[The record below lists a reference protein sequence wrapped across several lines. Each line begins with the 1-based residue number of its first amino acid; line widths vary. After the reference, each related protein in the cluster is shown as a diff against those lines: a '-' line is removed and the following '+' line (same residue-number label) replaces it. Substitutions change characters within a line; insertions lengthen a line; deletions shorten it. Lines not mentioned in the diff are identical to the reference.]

1 MLFRGIVVVSSH
13 LALALLDF
21 FFFNDTATTEIY
33 TLSLHDALPILSR
46 QDLVGHALRFL
57 GHFVQPP
64 AHEALDREH
73 RVLGVGDG
81 LPLGDLTD
89 EPLAILRERDHGRR
103 DPAAFG
109 IGDDDGIAALHH
121 RDYRV
126 GRPEVDPDDFLSHDE
141 NSLS

>member
-46 QDLVGHALRFL
+46 QDLVGNALRFL

-89 EPLAILRERDHGRR
+89 ERQAVTNPQNTVYSIKRFMGRR
-103 DPAAFG
+103 Q
-109 IGDDDGIAALHH
+109 IGRAH
-121 RDYRV
+121 V
-126 GRPEVDPDDFLSHDE
+126 
-141 NSLS
+141 